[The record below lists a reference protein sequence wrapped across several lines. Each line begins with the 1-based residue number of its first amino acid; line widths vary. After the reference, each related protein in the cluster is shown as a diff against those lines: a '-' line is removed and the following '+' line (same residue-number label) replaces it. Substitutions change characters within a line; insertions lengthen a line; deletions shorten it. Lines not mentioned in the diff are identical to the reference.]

1 MHPHHGA
8 QWRTSRHWPGSS
20 RCSRRG
26 SQRTCNRT
34 SPGRHSYSHDGAC
47 CSRVVHQPLYD
58 LENSISPKATVC
70 SVEATVDFAPAL
82 VGRESA
88 NHPRFCHSDSG
99 PGRIP
104 LPSLHLPLGR
114 IKKIQVN
121 ELSTSRWL
129 NLAVSRSYL
138 LRVVVPDV
146 QSIRGIAPVQLP
158 RFNVVVPFERAGIEI
173 KTAATGYSQTHRE
186 YRCI

>member
-1 MHPHHGA
+1 MHPRHGA
-8 QWRTSRHWPGSS
+8 QRRASRHWTGSS

-34 SPGRHSYSHDGAC
+34 SSGRHSYSHDGAC
-47 CSRVVHQPLYD
+47 CSRVVHQPLYY
-58 LENSISPKATVC
+58 LENSISPKATLC
-70 SVEATVDFAPAL
+70 SVEAAVDFAPAL

-104 LPSLHLPLGR
+104 LPSLHLPLGW
-114 IKKIQVN
+114 IEKIQVN

-146 QSIRGIAPVQLP
+146 QSI
-158 RFNVVVPFERAGIEI
+158 
-173 KTAATGYSQTHRE
+173 
-186 YRCI
+186 